1 MYQYLFVN
9 LNSKNLRTDYMIS
22 YLQVENLTKSYGELS
37 LFENISFGVGQGQKI
52 ALIAKNGTG
61 KTTLLNII
69 SGLDSQDSGNISFRG
84 DLKIAYLEQNPELN
98 ISNTILNEVFNST
111 DPVLSVIRDY
121 ERIINE
127 DNQELMAD
135 ILEKMDHFKAWD
147 YENKVKQILSKLKI
161 TNLEQIIGELSG
173 GQKKRVGLAKVL
185 ITDADFLI
193 LDEPTNHLD
202 LEMIEWLEEYLNKS
216 KGTLLMVTHDRY
228 FLDRVCNEIIE
239 IESNNLYTYKGNYSY
254 YLEKR
259 AERIE
264 NLNAEVGKAQKLMK
278 TEQEW
283 IRRMPQARGTKA
295 KYRVDAFEDIK
306 KKAGSGFKEAK
317 MDLDIKSARLGN
329 KILELDHLYKSY
341 GDLKLLEDFSYKFQ
355 RGEKIGIVGKNGTGK
370 STFLNMITQNI
381 KADSGSIE
389 IGETVVYGYYKQ
401 DGITINENEKII
413 DVIKEIAESIDLGN
427 GKLMSASQFLEYF
440 LFPSKTQYNQV
451 CKLSG
456 GEKRRLYLMT
466 VLMKN
471 PNFLILDEP
480 TNDLDIMTLN
490 VLEDYL
496 LSFSGCLIIV
506 SHDRYFMDKVVDQLF
521 VFEGNGII
529 RNFPGNYTIY
539 RDSLDEQEKAVK
551 KIEKQATPKKE
562 KPKQEQPKKLSFNE
576 KREFEQLEVDIETL
590 TSEKAEIEVAMSSGS
605 LSNDELMEKASRI
618 EKVIEL
624 IDEKEFRWLDLSERA

>member
-1 MYQYLFVN
+1 
-9 LNSKNLRTDYMIS
+9 MIS
-22 YLQVENLTKSYGELS
+22 YLQVENLSKSYGDLT

-61 KTTLLNII
+61 KTSLLNII
-69 SGLDSQDSGNISFRG
+69 AEIDSQDNGDITFRN
-84 DLKIAYLEQNPELN
+84 DLKFAYLEQNPVLDN
-98 ISNTILNEVFNST
+98 KNTILNEVFNST
-111 DPVLSVIRDY
+111 DPILSVIRDY
-121 ERIINE
+121 EKVISEN
-127 DNQELMAD
+127 NQELMTE
-135 ILEKMDHFKAWD
+135 ILEKMDQFKAWD

-161 TNLEQIIGELSG
+161 TNFDQIVGELSG

-185 ITDADFLI
+185 ITDPDFLI

-239 IESNNLYTYKGNYSY
+239 MESNTIYTYKGNYSY

-264 NLNAEVGKAQKLMK
+264 NLNAEVGKAQKLFK

-283 IRRMPQARGTKA
+283 MRRMPQARGTKA
-295 KYRVDAFEDIK
+295 KYRVDAFQDIK
-306 KKAGSGFKEAK
+306 KKANSGQKEDS
-317 MDLDIKSARLGN
+317 MDLDIKSARLGK
-329 KILELDHLYKSY
+329 KILELDHLYKNY
-341 GDLKLLEDFSYKFQ
+341 DDLKILEDFSYKFQ

-370 STFLNMITQNI
+370 STFLNIITRNI
-381 KADSGSIE
+381 EADSGSIE

-413 DVIKEIAESIDLGN
+413 DVIKDIAESIDLGN
-427 GKLMSASQFLEYF
+427 GKVMSASQFLEYF
-440 LFPSKTQYNQV
+440 LFPTKTQYNFV
-451 CKLSG
+451 SKLSG

-496 LSFSGCLIIV
+496 LNFKGCLIIV

-521 VFEGNGII
+521 IFEGNGKI

-539 RDSLDEQEKAVK
+539 RNEVEIEEKEIK
-551 KIEKQATPKKE
+551 KVEKQVKPKKE
-562 KPKQEQPKKLSFNE
+562 KPKSTQSKKLSFKE
-576 KREFEQLEVDIETL
+576 KREFEQLEIDLEQL
-590 TSEKAEIEVAMSSGS
+590 NSEKDEIELAMSSGK
-605 LSNDELMEKASRI
+605 LSNEELIEKGNRI
-618 EKVIEL
+618 EIVIEF
-624 IDEKEFRWLDLSERA
+624 IDEKEFRWLELSEKV

>member
-1 MYQYLFVN
+1 
-9 LNSKNLRTDYMIS
+9 MIS
-22 YLQVENLTKSYGELS
+22 YLQVENLTKSYGELT

-69 SGLDSQDSGNISFRG
+69 SGLDSQDSGDISFRS
-84 DLKIAYLEQNPELN
+84 DLKIAYLEQNPDLN
-98 ISNTILNEVFNST
+98 NSNTILNEVFNST

-127 DNQELMAD
+127 NDQEAMSD
-135 ILEKMDHFKAWD
+135 IIEKMDQFKAWD

-161 TNLEQIIGELSG
+161 TNFDQIIGELSG

-239 IESNNLYTYKGNYSY
+239 IESNTIFTYKGNYSY

-306 KKAGSGFKEAK
+306 KKASSGFKETK

-329 KILELDHLYKSY
+329 KILELDRLYKSY
-341 GDLKLLEDFSYKFQ
+341 GDLKILEDFSYKFQ

-370 STFLNMITQNI
+370 STFLNMITRNI
-381 KADSGSIE
+381 EADSGSIE

-401 DGITINENEKII
+401 DGITINENERII

-427 GKLMSASQFLEYF
+427 GKVMSASQFLEYF
-440 LFPSKTQYNQV
+440 LFPTKTQYNQV
-451 CKLSG
+451 AKLSG

-539 RDSLDEQEKAVK
+539 RDSLDQQEKEIK
-551 KIEKQATPKKE
+551 KTEKLSTPKKE
-562 KPKQEQPKKLSFNE
+562 KPKSEPTKKLSFNE
-576 KREFEQLEVDIETL
+576 KREFEQLEIDIETL
-590 TSEKAEIEVAMSSGS
+590 TSEKEEIEIAMSSGN

-624 IDEKEFRWLDLSERA
+624 IDEKEFRWLELSERA

>member
-1 MYQYLFVN
+1 
-9 LNSKNLRTDYMIS
+9 MIS
-22 YLQVENLTKSYGELS
+22 YLQVENLSKSYGDLT
-37 LFENISFGVGQGQKI
+37 LFERISFGVGQGQKI

-61 KTTLLNII
+61 KTSLLNII
-69 SGLDSQDSGNISFRG
+69 AGIDSQDSGEIIFRN
-84 DLKIAYLEQNPELN
+84 DIKVAYLQQNPDLDHN
-98 ISNTILNEVFNST
+98 NTVLNEVFNSN

-121 ERIINE
+121 EKALETN
-127 DNQELMAD
+127 DQEKMTEM
-135 ILEKMDHFKAWD
+135 IEKMDQYKAWD

-161 TNLEQIIGELSG
+161 TNFDQVIGQLSG
-173 GQKKRVGLAKVL
+173 GQKKRVGMAKVL
-185 ITDADFLI
+185 ITNPDFLI

-239 IESNNLYTYKGNYSY
+239 LDTNSIFTYKGNYSY

-264 NLNAEVGKAQKLMK
+264 NSNAEVGKAQKLLK

-283 IRRMPQARGTKA
+283 MRRMPQARGTKA
-295 KYRVDAFEDIK
+295 KYRIDAFYELK
-306 KKAGSGFKEAK
+306 KKAASGFKEDS
-317 MDLDIKSARLGN
+317 MELDIKSARLGK
-329 KILELDHLYKSY
+329 KILELDGLHKSF
-341 GDLKLLEDFSYKFQ
+341 GDLTILNDFSYKFQ

-370 STFLNMITQNI
+370 STFLNIITQNLE
-381 KADSGSIE
+381 ADSGTIE

-401 DGITINENEKII
+401 DGISINEDERII

-427 GKLMSASQFLEYF
+427 GKVMSASQFLEYF
-440 LFPSKTQYNQV
+440 LFPPKTQYNYV
-451 CKLSG
+451 SKLSG

-466 VLMKN
+466 VLMRN

-496 LSFSGCLIIV
+496 LNFKGCLIIV
-506 SHDRYFMDKVVDQLF
+506 SHDRYFMDKVVDHMF
-521 VFEGNGII
+521 VFEGKGKI

-539 RDSLDEQEKAVK
+539 RDTITEEEKEIKKLDKQVK
-551 KIEKQATPKKE
+551 PKKE
-562 KPKQEQPKKLSFNE
+562 KPKSNNNAKKLSFKE
-576 KREFEQLEVDIETL
+576 KREFEQLEIDLEQL
-590 TSEKAEIEVAMSSGS
+590 NQEKEDLEQAMSSGT
-605 LSNDELMEKASRI
+605 LSNDDLMEKSSRI
-618 EKVIEL
+618 QTVIDL
-624 IDEKEFRWLDLSERA
+624 IDEKEFRWLELSEKA

>member
-1 MYQYLFVN
+1 
-9 LNSKNLRTDYMIS
+9 MIS
-22 YLQVENLTKSYGELS
+22 YLQVENLTKSYGELT

-69 SGLDSQDSGNISFRG
+69 SGLDSQDSGDISFRS
-84 DLKIAYLEQNPELN
+84 DLKIAYLEQNPDLN
-98 ISNTILNEVFNST
+98 NSNTILNEVFNST

-127 DNQELMAD
+127 NDQEAMSD
-135 ILEKMDHFKAWD
+135 IIEKMDQFKAWD

-161 TNLEQIIGELSG
+161 TNFDQIIGELSG

-239 IESNNLYTYKGNYSY
+239 IESNTIFTYKGNYSY

-306 KKAGSGFKEAK
+306 KKASSGFKETK

-329 KILELDHLYKSY
+329 KILELDRLYKSY
-341 GDLKLLEDFSYKFQ
+341 GDLKILEDFSYKFQ

-370 STFLNMITQNI
+370 STFLNMITRNI
-381 KADSGSIE
+381 EADSGSIE

-401 DGITINENEKII
+401 DGITINENERII

-427 GKLMSASQFLEYF
+427 GKMMSASQFLEYF
-440 LFPSKTQYNQV
+440 LFPTKTQYNQV
-451 CKLSG
+451 AKLSG

-539 RDSLDEQEKAVK
+539 RDSLDQQEKEIK
-551 KIEKQATPKKE
+551 KTEKLSTPKKE
-562 KPKQEQPKKLSFNE
+562 KPKSEPTKKLSFNE
-576 KREFEQLEVDIETL
+576 KREFEQLEIDIETL
-590 TSEKAEIEVAMSSGS
+590 TSEKEEIEIAMSSGN
-605 LSNDELMEKASRI
+605 LSNNELMEKASRI

-624 IDEKEFRWLDLSERA
+624 IDEKEFRWLELSERA

>member
-1 MYQYLFVN
+1 
-9 LNSKNLRTDYMIS
+9 MIS
-22 YLQVENLTKSYGELS
+22 YLQVENLTKSYGELT

-69 SGLDSQDSGNISFRG
+69 SGLDSQDSGDISFRS
-84 DLKIAYLEQNPELN
+84 DLKIAYLEQNPDLN
-98 ISNTILNEVFNST
+98 NSNTILNEVFNSS

-127 DNQELMAD
+127 NDQEAMTD
-135 ILEKMDHFKAWD
+135 ILEKMDQFKAWD

-161 TNLEQIIGELSG
+161 TNFDQIIGELSG

-239 IESNNLYTYKGNYSY
+239 MESNTIFTYKGNYSY

-306 KKAGSGFKEAK
+306 KKASSGFKETK

-329 KILELDHLYKSY
+329 KILELDRLYKSY
-341 GDLKLLEDFSYKFQ
+341 GNLKILEDFSYKFQ

-370 STFLNMITQNI
+370 STFLNMITRNI
-381 KADSGSIE
+381 EADSGSIE

-401 DGITINENEKII
+401 DGITINENERII

-427 GKLMSASQFLEYF
+427 GKVMSASQFLEYF
-440 LFPSKTQYNQV
+440 LFPTKTQYNQV
-451 CKLSG
+451 AKLSG

-539 RDSLDEQEKAVK
+539 RDSLDQQEKEIK
-551 KIEKQATPKKE
+551 KTEKLATPKKA
-562 KPKQEQPKKLSFNE
+562 KPKSEPTKKLSFNE

-590 TSEKAEIEVAMSSGS
+590 TSEKEEIEIAMSSGN

-624 IDEKEFRWLDLSERA
+624 IDEKEFRWLELSERA

>member
-1 MYQYLFVN
+1 
-9 LNSKNLRTDYMIS
+9 MIS
-22 YLQVENLTKSYGELS
+22 YLQVENLTKSYGDLT
-37 LFENISFGVGQGQKI
+37 LFEEISFGVGQGQKI

-69 SGLDSQDSGNISFRG
+69 SGLESQDSGEISFRS
-84 DLKIAYLEQNPELN
+84 DLKIAYLEQNPDLN
-98 ISNTILNEVFNST
+98 QSNTVLNEVFNST

-121 ERIINE
+121 ERIFNE
-127 DNQELMAD
+127 GDQEAMTD
-135 ILEKMDHFKAWD
+135 IIEKMDQFKAWD
-147 YENKVKQILSKLKI
+147 YENKVKQILHKLKI
-161 TNLEQIIGELSG
+161 TNFDQIIGELSG

-185 ITDADFLI
+185 ITDPDFLI

-202 LEMIEWLEEYLNKS
+202 LEMIEWLEEFLNKS

-239 IESNNLYTYKGNYSY
+239 MESNSIFTYKGNYSY

-306 KKAGSGFKEAK
+306 KKASSGFKEAK

-329 KILELDHLYKSY
+329 KILELEHLNKNY
-341 GDLKLLEDFSYKFQ
+341 GDLKILEDFSYKFQ

-370 STFLNMITQNI
+370 STFLNIITQNI
-381 KADSGSIE
+381 QADSGSIE

-427 GKLMSASQFLEYF
+427 GKVMSASQFLEYF
-440 LFPSKTQYNQV
+440 LFPTKTQHNQV

-466 VLMKN
+466 VLIKN

-521 VFEGNGII
+521 VFEGQGEI

-539 RDSLDEQEKAVK
+539 RDSVDQKLKQQK
-551 KIEKQATPKKE
+551 KNEKQIKPKKE
-562 KPKQEQPKKLSFNE
+562 KPKQEQPKKFSFKE

-590 TSEKAEIEVAMSSGS
+590 TSEKEEIEKAMSSGS
-605 LSNDELMEKASRI
+605 LSNDELIEKAHRI
-618 EKVIEL
+618 EQVIEL
-624 IDEKEFRWLDLSERA
+624 IDEKEFRWLELSELA

>member
-1 MYQYLFVN
+1 
-9 LNSKNLRTDYMIS
+9 MIS
-22 YLQVENLTKSYGELS
+22 YLQVENLTKSYGDLT

-69 SGLDSQDSGNISFRG
+69 SGLDSQDSGDISFRS
-84 DLKIAYLEQNPELN
+84 DLKIAYLEQNPDLN
-98 ISNTILNEVFNST
+98 NSNTILNEVFNST

-121 ERIINE
+121 ERIIK
-127 DNQELMAD
+127 DDDQELMAD
-135 ILEKMDHFKAWD
+135 ILEKMDQFKAWD

-161 TNLEQIIGELSG
+161 TNLDQMIGELSG

-228 FLDRVCNEIIE
+228 FLDRVCNIIIE
-239 IESNNLYTYKGNYSY
+239 MESNTLFTYKGNYSY

-306 KKAGSGFKEAK
+306 KKAGSGFKEEK

-329 KILELDHLYKSY
+329 KILELDHLYKNY
-341 GDLKLLEDFSYKFQ
+341 GDLKILEDFSYKFQ

-427 GKLMSASQFLEYF
+427 GKVMSASQFLEYF
-440 LFPSKTQYNQV
+440 LFPSKMQYNQV

-466 VLMKN
+466 VLIKN

-496 LSFSGCLIIV
+496 LNFSGCLIIV

-529 RNFPGNYTIY
+529 RNFPGSYTIY
-539 RDSLDEQEKAVK
+539 RDSVDLQEKAIK
-551 KIEKQATPKKE
+551 KIEKQASPKKE
-562 KPKQEQPKKLSFNE
+562 KPKQEQSKKLSFNE
-576 KREFEQLEVDIETL
+576 KREFEQLEVEIETL
-590 TSEKAEIEVAMSSGS
+590 TTEKEKIEVAMSSGS
-605 LSNDELMEKASRI
+605 LSNDVLMEKASRI

-624 IDEKEFRWLDLSERA
+624 IDEKEFRWLELSERA

>member
-1 MYQYLFVN
+1 
-9 LNSKNLRTDYMIS
+9 MIS
-22 YLQVENLTKSYGELS
+22 YLQVENLTKSYGDLT
-37 LFENISFGVGQGQKI
+37 LFEEISFGVGQGQKI

-69 SGLDSQDSGNISFRG
+69 SGLESQDSGEISFRS
-84 DLKIAYLEQNPELN
+84 DLKIAYLEQNPDLN
-98 ISNTILNEVFNST
+98 QSNTVLNEVFNST

-121 ERIINE
+121 ERIFNE
-127 DNQELMAD
+127 GDQEAMTD
-135 ILEKMDHFKAWD
+135 IIEKMDQFKAWD
-147 YENKVKQILSKLKI
+147 YENKVKQILHKLKI
-161 TNLEQIIGELSG
+161 TNFDQIIGELSG

-185 ITDADFLI
+185 ITDPDFLI

-202 LEMIEWLEEYLNKS
+202 LEMIEWLEEFLNKS

-239 IESNNLYTYKGNYSY
+239 MESNSIFTYKGNYSY

-329 KILELDHLYKSY
+329 KILELEHLNKNY
-341 GDLKLLEDFSYKFQ
+341 GDLKILEDFSYKFQ

-370 STFLNMITQNI
+370 STFLNIITQNI
-381 KADSGSIE
+381 QADSGSIE

-427 GKLMSASQFLEYF
+427 GKVMSASQFLEYF
-440 LFPSKTQYNQV
+440 LFPTKTQHNQV

-466 VLMKN
+466 VLIKN

-521 VFEGNGII
+521 VFEGQGEI

-539 RDSLDEQEKAVK
+539 RDSVDQKLKQQK
-551 KIEKQATPKKE
+551 KNEKQIKPKKE
-562 KPKQEQPKKLSFNE
+562 KPKQEQPKKFSFKE

-590 TSEKAEIEVAMSSGS
+590 TSEKEEIEKAMSSGS
-605 LSNDELMEKASRI
+605 LSNDELIEKAHRI
-618 EKVIEL
+618 EQVIEL
-624 IDEKEFRWLDLSERA
+624 IDEKEFRWLELSELA

>member
-1 MYQYLFVN
+1 
-9 LNSKNLRTDYMIS
+9 MIS
-22 YLQVENLTKSYGELS
+22 YLQVENLSKSYGDLT
-37 LFENISFGVGQGQKI
+37 LFEGISFGVGQGQKI

-61 KTTLLNII
+61 KTSLLNII
-69 SGLDSQDSGNISFRG
+69 AGIDSQDSGEIIFRN
-84 DLKIAYLEQNPELN
+84 DIKVAYLQQNPDLDHN
-98 ISNTILNEVFNST
+98 NTVLNEVFNSN

-121 ERIINE
+121 EKALETN
-127 DNQELMAD
+127 DQEKMTEM
-135 ILEKMDHFKAWD
+135 IEKMDQYKAWD

-161 TNLEQIIGELSG
+161 TNFDQVIGQLSG
-173 GQKKRVGLAKVL
+173 GQKKRVGMAKVL
-185 ITDADFLI
+185 ITNPDFLI

-239 IESNNLYTYKGNYSY
+239 LDANSIFTYKGNYSY

-264 NLNAEVGKAQKLMK
+264 NSNAEVGKAQKLLK

-283 IRRMPQARGTKA
+283 MRRMPQARGTKA
-295 KYRVDAFEDIK
+295 KYRIDAFYELK
-306 KKAGSGFKEAK
+306 KKAASGFKEDS
-317 MDLDIKSARLGN
+317 MELDIKSARLGK
-329 KILELDHLYKSY
+329 KILELDGLHKSF
-341 GDLKLLEDFSYKFQ
+341 GDLTILNDFSYKFQ

-370 STFLNMITQNI
+370 STFLNIITQNLE
-381 KADSGSIE
+381 ADSGTIE

-401 DGITINENEKII
+401 DGISINEDERII

-427 GKLMSASQFLEYF
+427 GKVMSASQFLEYF
-440 LFPSKTQYNQV
+440 LFPPKTQYNYV
-451 CKLSG
+451 SKLSG

-466 VLMKN
+466 VLMRN

-496 LSFSGCLIIV
+496 LNFKGCLIIV
-506 SHDRYFMDKVVDQLF
+506 SHDRYFMDKVVDHMF
-521 VFEGNGII
+521 VFEGKGKI

-539 RDSLDEQEKAVK
+539 RDTITEEEKEIKKLDKQVK
-551 KIEKQATPKKE
+551 PKKE
-562 KPKQEQPKKLSFNE
+562 KPKSNNNAKKLSFKE
-576 KREFEQLEVDIETL
+576 KREFEQLEIDLEQL
-590 TSEKAEIEVAMSSGS
+590 NQEKEDLEQALSSGT
-605 LSNDELMEKASRI
+605 LSNDDLMEKSSRI
-618 EKVIEL
+618 QTVIDL
-624 IDEKEFRWLDLSERA
+624 IDEKELRWLELSEKA

>member
-1 MYQYLFVN
+1 
-9 LNSKNLRTDYMIS
+9 MIS
-22 YLQVENLTKSYGELS
+22 YLQVENLSKSYGDLT
-37 LFENISFGVGQGQKI
+37 LFENISFGIGQGHKI

-69 SGLDSQDSGNISFRG
+69 SGLDSQDSGDISFRS
-84 DLKIAYLEQNPELN
+84 DLKTAYLEQNPDLN
-98 ISNTILNEVFNST
+98 NSNTVLNEVFNST
-111 DPVLSVIRDY
+111 DSVLSVIRDY

-127 DNQELMAD
+127 NDQEAMTD
-135 ILEKMDHFKAWD
+135 IIEKMDQFKAWD

-161 TNLEQIIGELSG
+161 TNFDQIIGELSG

-185 ITDADFLI
+185 ITDPDFLI

-239 IESNNLYTYKGNYSY
+239 MESNSLFTYKGNYSY

-306 KKAGSGFKEAK
+306 KKASSGFKETK

-329 KILELDHLYKSY
+329 KILELDRLYKSY
-341 GDLKLLEDFSYKFQ
+341 GDLKILEDFSYKFQ
-355 RGEKIGIVGKNGTGK
+355 REEKIGIVGKNGTGK
-370 STFLNMITQNI
+370 STFLNMITRNI

-401 DGITINENEKII
+401 DGITINENERII

-427 GKLMSASQFLEYF
+427 GKVMSASQFLEYF
-440 LFPSKTQYNQV
+440 LFPTKTQYNQV
-451 CKLSG
+451 SKLSG

-521 VFEGNGII
+521 VFEGDGII

-539 RDSLDEQEKAVK
+539 RDSQVQQEKEIK
-551 KIEKQATPKKE
+551 KTEKLATPKKE
-562 KPKQEQPKKLSFNE
+562 KPKSEPTKKLSFNE

-590 TSEKAEIEVAMSSGS
+590 TTEKEEIEIAMSSGS
-605 LSNDELMEKASRI
+605 LSNDELMEKAGRI

-624 IDEKEFRWLDLSERA
+624 IDEKEFRWLELSERA

>member
-1 MYQYLFVN
+1 
-9 LNSKNLRTDYMIS
+9 MIS
-22 YLQVENLTKSYGELS
+22 YLQVEDLSKSYGDLT
-37 LFENISFGVGQGQKI
+37 LFEEISFGVGQGQKI

-69 SGLDSQDSGNISFRG
+69 AGFDSQDKGNVIFRN
-84 DLKIAYLEQNPELN
+84 DLKIAYLKQNPDMEN
-98 ISNTILNEVFNST
+98 SNTVLNEIFNSS
-111 DPVLSVIRDY
+111 DPILSIIRDY
-121 ERIINE
+121 EKAINKN
-127 DNQELMAD
+127 DQELMTEIID
-135 ILEKMDHFKAWD
+135 KMDQFKAWD
-147 YENKVKQILSKLKI
+147 YENKVKLVLSKLKI
-161 TNLEQIIGELSG
+161 TNLDQIIGELSG
-173 GQKKRVGLAKVL
+173 GQKKRIGLAKVL
-185 ITDADFLI
+185 ITDPDFLI

-239 IESNNLYTYKGNYSY
+239 MDANSIYTYKGNYSY

-259 AERIE
+259 ADRIA
-264 NLNAEVGKAQKLMK
+264 NRNAEVGKAQKLMK

-283 IRRMPQARGTKA
+283 MRRMPQARGTKA
-295 KYRVDAFEDIK
+295 KYRVDAFHDLK
-306 KKAGSGFKEAK
+306 KKAESGFKEES
-317 MDLDIKSARLGN
+317 MELDIKSARLGK
-329 KILELDHLYKSY
+329 KILDIDKLCKNY
-341 GDLKLLEDFSYKFQ
+341 GDLKILEDFSYKFQ

-370 STFLNMITQNI
+370 STFLNLITQNTA
-381 KADSGSIE
+381 ADSGNIE

-427 GKLMSASQFLEYF
+427 GKVMSASQFLEYF
-440 LFPSKTQYNQV
+440 LFPPKTQYNFV
-451 CKLSG
+451 SKLSG

-496 LSFSGCLIIV
+496 LNFKGCLIIV

-521 VFEGNGII
+521 IFEGMGKI

-539 RDSLDEQEKAVK
+539 RINKEEEEKELK
-551 KIEKQATPKKE
+551 KIDKQIKPKKE
-562 KPKQEQPKKLSFNE
+562 KIKPKQNSQKLSFNE
-576 KREFEQLEVDIETL
+576 KREFEQLEIDLESLNAEKEDIE
-590 TSEKAEIEVAMSSGS
+590 KIMSSGT
-605 LSNDELMEKASRI
+605 LSNEDLLEKANRF
-618 EKVIEL
+618 EKVSEL
-624 IDEKEFRWLDLSERA
+624 IDDKELRWLELSERA